1 MSEDTRSLDYRERT
15 SDSPGSN
22 WREAM
27 PSATAYLVSK
37 VLYRLHH
44 RPDDLAA
51 FTADRTAY
59 LDRYPLTDALR
70 VALRDDDVA
79 ALYRSGANPYLL
91 RAHCIGVGIPE
102 KVSLAALQSAGDV
115 PPHG

>member
-1 MSEDTRSLDYRERT
+1 MN
-15 SDSPGSN
+15 SN

-44 RPDDLAA
+44 RPEDLAA
-51 FTADRTAY
+51 FNAHRMAY
-59 LDRYPLTDALR
+59 LEGYPLSEELR
-70 VALRDDDVA
+70 IALRDDDIA
-79 ALYRSGANPYLL
+79 ALYLSGTNPYLL

-102 KVSLAALQSAGDV
+102 KVSLAALRSAGRA
-115 PPHG
+115 PHG

>member
-1 MSEDTRSLDYRERT
+1 VT
-15 SDSPGSN
+15 SN
-22 WREAM
+22 WLEAM

-51 FTADRTAY
+51 FKADRMAY
-59 LDRYPLTDALR
+59 LAQYPLTDDLR
-70 VALRDDDVA
+70 AAFRDDDVA
-79 ALYRSGANPYLL
+79 ALYRSGTNPYLL

-102 KVSLAALQSAGDV
+102 KVSLAALRSAGTG
-115 PPHG
+115 PHG